1 MSTEVKDD
9 LLGSL
14 DERIRRIS
22 KEVLLEHQAREQ
34 QPGNSSIAD
43 SEDEKLA
50 VTLRRIMAKEFVS
63 IKETALLLNCS
74 DGHIR
79 NLVGKA
85 QKGKA
90 SHPIPWR
97 HSLPAREVARVGPT
111 AKEEAASSQLALLR
125 ISQKRYTLLASF
137 RPRPEE
143 RSF

>member
-22 KEVLLEHQAREQ
+22 KEVLLEHHAREQ
-34 QPGNSSIAD
+34 QSGNPCIAD

-85 QKGKA
+85 Q
-90 SHPIPWR
+90 R
-97 HSLPAREVARVGPT
+97 
-111 AKEEAASSQLALLR
+111 
-125 ISQKRYTLLASF
+125 
-137 RPRPEE
+137 
-143 RSF
+143 

>member
-1 MSTEVKDD
+1 MNGLDGFRKKSYWSTGPEN
-9 LLGSL
+9 SN
-14 DERIRRIS
+14 R
-22 KEVLLEHQAREQ
+22 
-34 QPGNSSIAD
+34 GNSSIAD

-90 SHPIPWR
+90 SHPIPF
-97 HSLPAREVARVGPT
+97 LDLDGVTVFPRVKLLEW
-111 AKEEAASSQLALLR
+111 AKQPKKKLR
-125 ISQKRYTLLASF
+125 AVR
-137 RPRPEE
+137 
-143 RSF
+143 

>member
-22 KEVLLEHQAREQ
+22 REVIVEHQAREQ
-34 QPGNSSIAD
+34 QSSVAD
-43 SEDEKLA
+43 SEGEKLA

-90 SHPIPWR
+90 SHPIPF
-97 HSLPAREVARVGPT
+97 LDLDGVTVFPRV
-111 AKEEAASSQLALLR
+111 KLLEWAEQPKKKLR
-125 ISQKRYTLLASF
+125 AVS
-137 RPRPEE
+137 
-143 RSF
+143 

>member
-22 KEVLLEHQAREQ
+22 REVIVEHQAREQ

-43 SEDEKLA
+43 SDDEKLA

-85 QKGKA
+85 KKV
-90 SHPIPWR
+90 SLSSNPISRSRWR
-97 HSLPAREVARVGPT
+97 HRLPRV
-111 AKEEAASSQLALLR
+111 KLR
-125 ISQKRYTLLASF
+125 RWAEQPKKKLRAVS
-137 RPRPEE
+137 
-143 RSF
+143 

>member
-22 KEVLLEHQAREQ
+22 KEVLLEHQGREQ
-34 QPGNSSIAD
+34 QSGNSSVAD

-79 NLVGKA
+79 F
-85 QKGKA
+85 
-90 SHPIPWR
+90 P
-97 HSLPAREVARVGPT
+97 
-111 AKEEAASSQLALLR
+111 
-125 ISQKRYTLLASF
+125 
-137 RPRPEE
+137 
-143 RSF
+143 

>member
-1 MSTEVKDD
+1 VNTEDKDD

-22 KEVLLEHQAREQ
+22 REVLVEHQTREQ
-34 QPGNSSIAD
+34 QSGNLSIAD
-43 SEDEKLA
+43 SADEKFA

-90 SHPIPWR
+90 THPIPF
-97 HSLPAREVARVGPT
+97 LDLDGVTVFPREKLLDW
-111 AKEEAASSQLALLR
+111 AKQPSEAESSSFSGGGEGAL
-125 ISQKRYTLLASF
+125 
-137 RPRPEE
+137 
-143 RSF
+143 

>member
-22 KEVLLEHQAREQ
+22 REVLVEHQAREPQ
-34 QPGNSSIAD
+34 SGNSSSAD

-90 SHPIPWR
+90 LYLAFYLSR
-97 HSLPAREVARVGPT
+97 SLNLSGSRPDNSGGEQPV
-111 AKEEAASSQLALLR
+111 LALDHR
-125 ISQKRYTLLASF
+125 VCM
-137 RPRPEE
+137 
-143 RSF
+143 

>member
-1 MSTEVKDD
+1 VSTEVKDD

-34 QPGNSSIAD
+34 QSGNSSIAD

-90 SHPIPWR
+90 SHPIPFLDLDGVTVFPR
-97 HSLPAREVARVGPT
+97 VKVARVGEA
-111 AKEEAASSQLALLR
+111 AKEEAASSQLALR
-125 ISQKRYTLLASF
+125 
-137 RPRPEE
+137 
-143 RSF
+143 

>member
-1 MSTEVKDD
+1 VSTEVKDD

-22 KEVLLEHQAREQ
+22 REVLVEHQAREPQ
-34 QPGNSSIAD
+34 SGNSSIAD

-85 QKGKA
+85 QKGKLLTQSHFSISMA
-90 SHPIPWR
+90 SQ
-97 HSLPAREVARVGPT
+97 
-111 AKEEAASSQLALLR
+111 SSRA
-125 ISQKRYTLLASF
+125 
-137 RPRPEE
+137 
-143 RSF
+143 